1 MRLSILFLALTAC
14 GAASAQP
21 ASNTASP
28 RGLDVRDL
36 VMLDRVSDPRIA
48 PDGKSVAFQL
58 RETDLE
64 ANKGVNGIWLRSLAG
79 ADGPK
84 RLTTKGTNSTAPRWS
99 ADGRSIYFLSP
110 RGGTNQVWR
119 VDLSGG
125 DARQVTDY
133 PLDVGSFAVAPTG
146 RALALSFEVFP
157 DCKDLAC
164 TKSRLD
170 EKGKSKTS
178 GLAFDELFIRHW
190 DTWKNGT
197 RSQLFVADVDA
208 SGKAE
213 ASPAW
218 VTRGIDGDVPSKPFG
233 DDAEYTFSPDGKTV
247 VFGARIAGKT
257 ESWSTNFDLFAVPA
271 DGSSAPR
278 NLTDA
283 NDATDTGP
291 VFSADGR
298 TLYYRAMKRPG
309 FEADRYAIH
318 AMEFPGGKPRE
329 IAPGWDRSAESIS
342 PSPDGRTLYVHA
354 GDLGQTKLFAIDP
367 GKGEARVVAQGGA
380 ISAYDV
386 GDDEIVFA
394 RDTLKSPAHL
404 FRIDLKGGNERK
416 LTDFNAAR
424 LAAIRFGEY
433 EQFEFEGAGGDRVHG
448 FVVKPSGYVPGTKYP
463 VAFIIHGGPQGSM
476 GDSFHYRWNPQT
488 YAAQG
493 FAVVFVDFHGS
504 TGYGQ
509 GFTDAISGDW
519 GGKPLEDL
527 QKGLAHALA
536 SYDFLDGGRVCAL
549 GASYGGYMV
558 NWIAGNWSE
567 PFRCLVSHDGVFD
580 NRMMGYATEELWF
593 DEWEMKGTPYDA
605 PANYE
610 KHNPVAHVG
619 KWSKPMLVI
628 HGQLDFR
635 IPVEQGIGAFTA
647 LRRRDIPAQFLYF
660 PDENHWVLKPQNSI
674 QWHDTVNAWLKRWT
688 ASSGSEPAPTR

>member
-1 MRLSILFLALTAC
+1 MRLSMLVIALAASS
-14 GAASAQP
+14 AASAEVAP
-21 ASNTASP
+21 TKP

-36 VMLDRVSDPRIA
+36 VMLDRVSDPRVS

-64 ANKGVNGIWLRSLAG
+64 ANKGVNSIWLRALDRTA
-79 ADGPK
+79 APK
-84 RLTTKGTNSTAPRWS
+84 RMTTKGTSSTTPRWS
-99 ADGRSIYFLSP
+99 PDGRSLYFLSA

-133 PLDVGSFAVAPTG
+133 PLDVGSFAVSPTG
-146 RALALSFEVFP
+146 KQLAVTFDVFP
-157 DCKDLAC
+157 DCADLAC
-164 TKSRLD
+164 TKTRLD
-170 EKGKSKTS
+170 EKGKSKSS
-178 GLAFDELFIRHW
+178 GVVYEELFIRHW

-197 RSQLFVADVDA
+197 RSQLFVADLDA

-213 ASPAW
+213 AKPAW
-218 VTRGIDGDVPSKPFG
+218 VTKGIDGDVPSKPFG

-247 VFGARIAGKT
+247 VFAARIAGKT
-257 ESWSTNFDLFAVPA
+257 EAWSTNLDLFAVA
-271 DGSSAPR
+271 SDASSAPR

-291 VFSADGR
+291 VFGRDGR
-298 TLYYRAMKRPG
+298 TLYYRAMKRPT
-309 FEADRYAIH
+309 FEADRQAIM
-318 AMEFPGGKPRE
+318 AMDFASGRTRE
-329 IAPGWDRSAESIS
+329 IAPSWDRSADSIAFS
-342 PSPDGRTLYVHA
+342 RDGRTLYTHA
-354 GDLGQTKLFAIDP
+354 ADVGQTKLFAIDP
-367 GKGEARVVAQGGA
+367 DKGDARVVVAGGTVEGY
-380 ISAYDV
+380 SV
-386 GDDEIVFA
+386 GDDEIVVS
-394 RDTLKSPAHL
+394 RDTLKSPAQL
-404 FRIDLKGGNERK
+404 FRFGLDGANAQR

-424 LAAIRFGEY
+424 LAAIRFGDY
-433 EQFEFEGAGGDRVHG
+433 EQFEFAGAGGDTVR
-448 FVVKPSGYVPGTKYP
+448 GYVVQPASFVPGKKYP

-476 GDSFHYRWNPQT
+476 GDHFHYRWNPQT
-488 YAAQG
+488 YAG
-493 FAVVFVDFHGS
+493 RGYAVVFVDFHGS

-509 GFTDAISGDW
+509 KFTDSISGDW

-527 QKGLAHALA
+527 QKGLAHALS
-536 SYDFLDGGRVCAL
+536 SYEFLDAGRVCAL

-558 NWIAGNWSE
+558 NWIAGNWNE

-593 DEWEMKGTPYDA
+593 DEWEMKGTPYDV
-605 PANYE
+605 PENYE
-610 KHNPVAHVG
+610 KHNPVAHVA

-660 PDENHWVLKPQNSI
+660 PDENHWVLKPHNSI
-674 QWHDTVNAWLKRWT
+674 QWHDTVLAWLDRWT
-688 ASSGSEPAPTR
+688 K